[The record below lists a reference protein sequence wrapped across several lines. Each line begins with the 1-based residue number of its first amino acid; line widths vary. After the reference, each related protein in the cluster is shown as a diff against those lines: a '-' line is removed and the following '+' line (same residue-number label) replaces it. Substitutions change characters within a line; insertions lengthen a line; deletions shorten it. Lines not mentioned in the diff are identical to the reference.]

1 MKKFIS
7 LLVAA
12 VVVLL
17 PLIPFSAVKSEAAQI
32 DFTCGVN
39 ATWSLDEY
47 GVLTVSGTG
56 EMYDYNFLTPPWKD
70 FKNSIK
76 KVIIEEGITKI
87 GASAF
92 RSLPAVT
99 DLHIASSV
107 EIIGNAA
114 FQYPDVFDRIT
125 IGENSKLRHVGYQ
138 AFDYTKWYTSKP
150 DGEVVY
156 LGNVLYKYKGNTP
169 EDITVNVKEGTT
181 AICDWAFYN
190 KKLTDITIPDSVVY
204 IGESAFSGVPM
215 LQNQPTGPIYIG
227 KIFAGYSGDI
237 SLSETNF
244 EIKDGT
250 TFILDKAFYESD
262 RITSVKIPASVRQ
275 IGANAFDSCKNLTE
289 VTFAENSELRFVDD
303 FAFWKCYELASIE
316 LPESTEYIGN
326 CVFCHVKKLEV
337 LNIPKNVKSM
347 GVELAYNTNINR
359 ITIDEGNTNIFV
371 DKESVVYTK
380 DKKTLLFSIPQTKLT
395 EYEIQKECVLIRE
408 YAFVF
413 SPIKNVIFNDGL
425 EYIEGYAFWYS
436 SLESISLPK
445 TVKQMDSYAFAYC
458 NGCTTVTLAQGIT
471 RVDYDAFRGNGALT
485 QLNLPSSLKIIA
497 RNAFSSCSALEKVI
511 IPAGTTIHKE
521 SFENCKVL
529 TFYCYEN
536 SPAHICAEENGFP
549 YVLLDEILNDTA
561 IKQALDK
568 ARNIDRSLYTDAS
581 LALLDAAVNEADL
594 EAKGITQAQLDEWC
608 NTIESALESLEYK
621 PADYSAVTDAKN
633 RAQSVNRR
641 VYTEASL
648 ATLDN
653 ALACVQYDLT
663 IDKQVQVNYFAV
675 NIENAINRLQYLPAD
690 YTELEA
696 QIEKVNDLDR
706 RYYTDLSL
714 IALDTAVESVD
725 YNLNITEQSRVAAYV
740 DNIKKVMA
748 ALEYASVVLRHEPCG
763 VIVSATAKEINPDT
777 RLAVEEVDP
786 SEYEGTNFAVG
797 GSIKSLRFYDINLM
811 YEATTVQPDGTVTVK
826 IKLAD
831 GVDPAKCKIYH
842 VTEDIVNP
850 LVRFASTIDGNY
862 IVFQTS
868 HFSEF
873 AVVEVE
879 TVLESMEITAYPRK
893 TEYALGEQLD
903 LTGME
908 VTVHYSN
915 GISEKTTDYK
925 VEMTQLDSVGAK
937 KISIY
942 YTYGKITKTAEFEI
956 NVSGSKCLAQITEN
970 GKSVEKINKKLG
982 IFSLYTKASVQLGC
996 SINNADG
1003 CTVRWS
1009 SDNPNVLVDENGRVT
1024 CKGFFGAKKA
1034 SITAEVLDANGNTVA
1049 VDTVCVT
1056 FYKLSSQLT
1065 DSLSR
1070 MFGVIKRHL
1079 LFE

>member
-7 LLVAA
+7 LLVA
-12 VVVLL
+12 VVVALL
-17 PLIPFSAVKSEAAQI
+17 PLMPLSAVKSEAAQI

-47 GVLTVSGTG
+47 GVMTVSGTG
-56 EMYDYNFLTPPWKD
+56 EMYDYNFLTPPWQD
-70 FKNSIK
+70 FKSSIK
-76 KVIIEEGITKI
+76 KIVIEEGITKI

-114 FQYPDVFDRIT
+114 VQSLEAFDRIT
-125 IGENSKLRHVGYQ
+125 IGENSKLRQVSYQ
-138 AFDYTKWYTSKP
+138 ALEFTKWYNSKP

-156 LGNVLYKYKGNTP
+156 LGNVLYDYKGNTP
-169 EDITVNVKEGTT
+169 EEITVNVKEGTT
-181 AICDWAFYN
+181 AICDWAFYG
-190 KKLTDITIPDSVVY
+190 KSLIDITIPDSVDY
-204 IGESAFSGVPM
+204 IGEGAFSGVPM

-237 SLSETNF
+237 PLSETNF

-250 TFILDKAFYESD
+250 TFILDRAFYESD

-275 IGANAFDSCKNLTE
+275 IGANAFHYCKNLEE

-326 CVFCHVKKLEV
+326 RVFCHVKKLDV

-347 GVELAYNTNINR
+347 GVELAYNSNINR
-359 ITIDEGNTNIFV
+359 ITIDKGNTDIFV

-408 YAFVF
+408 YAFAF
-413 SPIKNVIFNDGL
+413 SPIKNVVFNDGL
-425 EYIEGYAFWYS
+425 EYIETYAFWYS
-436 SLESISLPK
+436 SLESVSLPK
-445 TVKQMDSYAFAYC
+445 TVKKMGSYAFSYC
-458 NGCTTVTLAQGIT
+458 DGCTTVTLAQGIT
-471 RVDYDAFRGNGALT
+471 RVDYDVFHGNGALT
-485 QLNLPSSLKIIA
+485 QLNLPNSLKTID
-497 RNAFSSCSALEKVI
+497 RNAFSTCSALKKVI
-511 IPAGTTIHKE
+511 IPAGTTVYE
-521 SFENCKVL
+521 DSFEKCKAL

-536 SPAHICAEENGFP
+536 SSAHICAEENGFP

-568 ARNIDRSLYTDAS
+568 ARNIDRTMYTDAS
-581 LALLDAAVNEADL
+581 LAILDAAVSEADL
-594 EAKGITQAQLDEWC
+594 EAKGITQTQLDEWS
-608 NTIESALESLEYK
+608 NTIESALESLQYK
-621 PADYSAVTDAKN
+621 PADYSTVTAAKS
-633 RAQSVNRR
+633 RAQAINRN

-648 ATLDN
+648 AVLDN
-653 ALACVQYDLT
+653 AVAAVEYNLT
-663 IDKQVQVNYFAV
+663 IDKQLQVNYFAINV
-675 NIENAINRLQYLPAD
+675 ENAINKLQYLPAD
-690 YTELEA
+690 YSELNA
-696 QIEKVNDLDR
+696 QIEKVNAIDR

-740 DNIKKVMA
+740 ENIKKVMN

-777 RLAVEEVDP
+777 RLAVEEIDP

-797 GSIKSLRFYDINLM
+797 GSIKSLRFYDINLV
-811 YEATTVQPDGTVTVK
+811 YEAVTVQPNGTVTVK

-831 GVDPAKCKIYH
+831 GVDPAKCKVYH

-862 IVFQTS
+862 IVFQTN

-873 AVVEVE
+873 AVAEVE
-879 TVLESMEITAYPRK
+879 TILENIEITAPPAK
-893 TEYALGEQLD
+893 TEYTIGEQLD

-908 VTVHYSN
+908 VTVRYSN
-915 GISEKTTDYK
+915 GISEKITDYK
-925 VEMTQLDSVGAK
+925 VEMTQLDSVGTK
-937 KISIY
+937 KISVY
-942 YTYGKITKTAEFEI
+942 YTYGKITKVAEFEI
-956 NVSGSKCLAQITEN
+956 NVSESKHSVQITEN

-996 SINNADG
+996 SLNNIEG

-1009 SDNPNVLVDENGRVT
+1009 SDNSNVLVDKNGKVT
-1024 CKGFFGAKKA
+1024 CKGFFGAKRA
-1034 SITAEVLDANGNTVA
+1034 NITAEILDANGNTIA
-1049 VDTVCVT
+1049 TDTVHVT
-1056 FYKLSSQLT
+1056 FYKLPLQ
-1065 DSLSR
+1065 LSR
-1070 MFGVIKRHL
+1070 MFGVIKKT
-1079 LFE
+1079 FAF

>member
-1 MKKFIS
+1 
-7 LLVAA
+7 
-12 VVVLL
+12 
-17 PLIPFSAVKSEAAQI
+17 
-32 DFTCGVN
+32 
-39 ATWSLDEY
+39 
-47 GVLTVSGTG
+47 
-56 EMYDYNFLTPPWKD
+56 MYD
-70 FKNSIK
+70 
-76 KVIIEEGITKI
+76 
-87 GASAF
+87 
-92 RSLPAVT
+92 
-99 DLHIASSV
+99 
-107 EIIGNAA
+107 
-114 FQYPDVFDRIT
+114 
-125 IGENSKLRHVGYQ
+125 
-138 AFDYTKWYTSKP
+138 
-150 DGEVVY
+150 
-156 LGNVLYKYKGNTP
+156 YKGNTP
-169 EDITVNVKEGTT
+169 EEITVNVKEGTT
-181 AICDWAFYN
+181 AICDWAFYG
-190 KKLTDITIPDSVVY
+190 KSLIDITIPDSVDY
-204 IGESAFSGVPM
+204 IGEGAFSGVPM

-237 SLSETNF
+237 PLSETNF

-250 TFILDKAFYESD
+250 TFILDRAFYESD

-275 IGANAFDSCKNLTE
+275 IGANAFHYCKNLEE
-289 VTFAENSELRFVDD
+289 VAFAENSELRFVDD
-303 FAFWKCYELASIE
+303 FAFWECYELASIE

-326 CVFCHVKKLEV
+326 RVFCHVKKLDV

-347 GVELAYNTNINR
+347 GVELAYNSNINR
-359 ITIDEGNTNIFV
+359 ITIDEGNTDIFV
-371 DKESVVYTK
+371 DKESVVYTR

-408 YAFVF
+408 YAFAF
-413 SPIKNVIFNDGL
+413 SPIKNVVFNDGL
-425 EYIEGYAFWYS
+425 EYIETYAFWYS
-436 SLESISLPK
+436 SLESVSLPK
-445 TVKQMDSYAFAYC
+445 TVKKMGSYAFSYC
-458 NGCTTVTLAQGIT
+458 DGCTTVTLAQGIT
-471 RVDYDAFRGNGALT
+471 RVDYDVFHGNGALT
-485 QLNLPSSLKIIA
+485 QLNLPNSLKTID
-497 RNAFSSCSALEKVI
+497 RNAFSTCSALKKVI
-511 IPAGTTIHKE
+511 IPAGTTVYE
-521 SFENCKVL
+521 DSFEKCKAL

-536 SPAHICAEENGFP
+536 SSAHICAEENGFP
-549 YVLLDEILNDTA
+549 YVLLDEVLNDTA

-568 ARNIDRSLYTDAS
+568 ARNIDRTVYTEAS

-594 EAKGITQAQLDEWC
+594 EAKGVTQTQLDEWC
-608 NTIESALESLEYK
+608 NAIESALESLQYK
-621 PADYSAVTDAKN
+621 PADYSAVTAAKS
-633 RAQSVNRR
+633 RAQAINRN

-648 ATLDN
+648 AVLDN
-653 ALACVQYDLT
+653 AVAAVEYNLT
-663 IDKQVQVNYFAV
+663 IDKQLQVNYFAINV
-675 NIENAINRLQYLPAD
+675 ENAINKLQYLPAD
-690 YTELEA
+690 YSELNA
-696 QIEKVNDLDR
+696 QIEKANAIDR

-740 DNIKKVMA
+740 ENIKKVMN

-763 VIVSATAKEINPDT
+763 VIVSATTKEINPDT

-797 GSIKSLRFYDINLM
+797 GSIKSLRFYDINLV
-811 YEATTVQPDGTVTVK
+811 YEAATVQPDGTVTVK

-831 GVDPAKCKIYH
+831 GVDPAKCKVYH

-862 IVFQTS
+862 IVFQTN

-873 AVVEVE
+873 AVAEVE
-879 TVLESMEITAYPRK
+879 TILENIEITAPPAK
-893 TEYALGEQLD
+893 TEYTIGEQLD

-908 VTVHYSN
+908 VTVRYSN
-915 GISEKTTDYK
+915 GISEKITDYK
-925 VEMTQLDSVGAK
+925 VEMTQLDSVGTK

-942 YTYGKITKTAEFEI
+942 YTYGKITKTAKFEI

-970 GKSVEKINKKLG
+970 GKSVERINKKLG
-982 IFSLYTKASVQLGC
+982 IFSLYTRASVQLGC

-1034 SITAEVLDANGNTVA
+1034 SITAEILDANGNTVA
-1049 VDTVCVT
+1049 ADTVRIT

-1070 MFGVIKRHL
+1070 MFVVIKRHL